1 MSLNFDSKILSKPT
15 TADITDVLNKRFVT
29 DDNLTNIGNQSGT
42 NTGDNAVNSLYSGL
56 ATSKQDTITLTT
68 TGTSGAATLVGATLN
83 IPQYSAGGGGG
94 DMYKSTY
101 DVDNT
106 GVVDNA
112 EAIKI
117 IGRNSTGSTLRKGTV
132 IYISGSTGNKPNFV
146 KAKADVEATSAGTF
160 GIIADDLANN
170 SNGYA
175 LCLGYLDNLDTRSSA
190 TYPFTSDT
198 LADGD
203 TVYLSPTTAG
213 YITNVKPSA
222 PNHLVYIGKVT
233 RTSPTNGTI
242 VYRIQNGYELE
253 ELHNVAISSV
263 ADKQLLSYDN
273 ATSLWKNKSVTT
285 ADIAD
290 STNKRYVTDAN
301 LTTIGNQSGVNTGD
315 QDLSG
320 LTPNTRS
327 ISTTTPLQGGGDL
340 SANRTLSILQS
351 NTSQSGYLSNT
362 DWNTFN
368 GKQPQI
374 NGTGFV
380 KASGTSISYD
390 NSNYNPIV
398 INDFS
403 SGSVTGTTVNTIVGS
418 YLISANT
425 FKNKDT
431 FNLTSYIF
439 LSGTKLGNQT
449 LRFYFNSTVSLTGAN
464 LIATYTYLTTTKFGI
479 FERIGVCTLEE
490 NLLIFPTTS
499 SIISD
504 RIASTIDYST
514 PAFPYTSNN
523 YLIVAIQLANTS
535 DLARLGLVRLTK

>member
-29 DDNLTNIGNQSGT
+29 DDNLANIGNQSGT

>member
-320 LTPNTRS
+320 LTPNTCS